1 MLIIS
6 CICYAMPRELLYAD
20 DLAVTAQSKEE
31 LTKKLNIRAKV
42 GMKVNTNKTK
52 VMISGE
58 SHKGVHVSV
67 KLGNSTSAY
76 TGCNGS
82 ILKYTCHTYL

>member
-1 MLIIS
+1 
-6 CICYAMPRELLYAD
+6 LLYAD
-20 DLAVTAQSKEE
+20 DLAVTTQSEEE

-42 GMKVNTNKTK
+42 GMKVNANKTNL

-67 KLGNSTSAY
+67 KLGNSTSSY
-76 TGCNGS
+76 TGCNSS
-82 ILKYTCHTYL
+82 ILSYTCHTYL